1 MRSLR
6 AAQPLLFLIVLV
18 AVLVGLTIIAREIS
32 AHAGFLVERQAVLAV
47 WLVGLV
53 IGGTVFALFVRR
65 SIRRAESTSSRL
77 LLFATALVLASPLG
91 LMLLQHPAP

>member
-6 AAQPLLFLIVLV
+6 AAQPLLILIVLV

-53 IGGTVFALFVRR
+53 IAGTVFALFVRR
-65 SIRRAESTSSRL
+65 SIRRADSTSSRL
-77 LLFATALVLASPLG
+77 LLFATALVMASPLG
-91 LMLLQHPAP
+91 LMFLQHPAP